1 MLFWILVAALTA
13 ALAVILL
20 YPLLRGAKAA
30 DNIRAGEAAV
40 YRDQLRELDRD
51 LDGGVITPEEADYA
65 RAEIGRRLI
74 AVSADEPAETPKPAR
89 HHRFTEA
96 FVLLVLPVLGL
107 CLYLT
112 TGRPDLPSQP
122 LEARLENPGNDV
134 AMLITKA
141 ERHLAEKPDDGKGW
155 DVLAPIY
162 FRTMRVN
169 DAQLAYRNAIRLLG
183 PSPVRLD
190 GLAETLM
197 AVSDG
202 VVTEEAR
209 QVLEQSLTLE
219 PDNPRARFY
228 IALSMEQA
236 GRPNEARQ
244 AFETLAKQSPADA
257 PWLPLVNEHIAMNGG
272 AKAGAD
278 PAAPGANLAAP
289 GANLAAPGADLAA
302 PGADPSAP
310 GNPTQQDVAAA
321 ETMSAGDRQQMIRGM
336 VESLDAK
343 LSEDPNNFEGWMRLV
358 RSYAVLNDK
367 DRAAGALKRGLAA
380 FPPPGEQGRQLLALA
395 RELGIATE
403 EATQ

>member
-1 MLFWILVAALTA
+1 MLFWILVAVLTA
-13 ALAVILL
+13 VVAAVLL

-30 DNIRAGEAAV
+30 ENIRAGEAAV

-51 LDGGVITPEEADYA
+51 LNGGLITPEEADYA

-74 AVSADEPAETPKPAR
+74 AVSAGGPEEAPKPAR

-96 FVLLVLPVLGL
+96 FVLLVLPLLGL

-122 LEARLENPGNDV
+122 LEARLENPGNDMAV
-134 AMLITKA
+134 LIVKA
-141 ERHLAEKPDDGKGW
+141 ERHLAESPDDGKGW

-162 FRTMRVN
+162 LRTMRVN

-183 PSPVRLD
+183 PSPARLD

-202 VVTEEAR
+202 VVTEETR

-228 IALSMEQA
+228 VALSMEQA
-236 GRPNEARQ
+236 GRRDEARQ
-244 AFETLAKQSPADA
+244 AFEALAKQSPADA
-257 PWLPLVNEHIAMNGG
+257 PWLPLVNQHIAMNGSAPG
-272 AKAGAD
+272 GAD
-278 PAAPGANLAAP
+278 QAPPGANQA
-289 GANLAAPGADLAA
+289 
-302 PGADPSAP
+302 AP

-321 ETMSAGDRQQMIRGM
+321 ENMNAGDRQQMIRGM
-336 VESLDAK
+336 VASLDAK
-343 LSEDPNNFEGWMRLV
+343 LSADPNNFEGWVRLV

-367 DRAAGALKRGLAA
+367 DRAADALKRGLAA
-380 FPPPGEQGRQLLALA
+380 FPLPGEQGSQLLALA
-395 RELGIATE
+395 RELGISTE
-403 EATQ
+403 GLAE

>member
-1 MLFWILVAALTA
+1 MLFWILIAALTA

-51 LDGGVITPEEADYA
+51 LDGGLITPEEADYA

-74 AVSADEPAETPKPAR
+74 AVSADEPAQTPKPAR

-134 AMLITKA
+134 AVLITKA
-141 ERHLAEKPDDGKGW
+141 ERHLAVNPDDGKGW

-244 AFETLAKQSPADA
+244 AFEALAKQSPADA

-278 PAAPGANLAAP
+278 PAAPGANP
-289 GANLAAPGADLAA
+289 AA
-302 PGADPSAP
+302 PGADPAAP

-321 ETMSAGDRQQMIRGM
+321 ETMSVGDRQQMIRGM
-336 VESLDAK
+336 VESLGQK